1 MLKEEWFMYE
11 DEIKK
16 MIPEYFYR
24 ALGGEFV
31 SIYGADALIKD
42 KDEMTVVE
50 YAAGTRGHIAAFNM
64 TCRKLNM
71 TWLSDYYSKLSW
83 EKSDEFDDIVIKE
96 VLRIF
101 NKTDGNYDDSYFKY
115 LLKEEGDI

>member
-1 MLKEEWFMYE
+1 MYE

-16 MIPEYFYR
+16 IIPEYFYR

-31 SIYGADALIKD
+31 SIYGADAFIKGED
-42 KDEMTVVE
+42 DMTVIE

-83 EKSDEFDDIVIKE
+83 EESDRFDSVVIKE
-96 VLRIF
+96 VLQIF
-101 NKTDGNYDDSYFKY
+101 NNTDENCGDSYFKY
-115 LLKEEGDI
+115 LLKEEECN